1 MSLPSKLF
9 PIVSSWTF
17 RWFLF
22 ISLSHSWCADNGWYL
37 SGDKFADNNKILT
50 QMCIAQIST
59 PIELIL
65 SLSRWLNLVRFR
77 SFVFYMIPSWGKQDG
92 LTTPTNLLTDEWRVL
107 NIQLENIITRISGFY
122 VFSYIHIVFV
132 TWPDFLTRYQN
143 SAS

>member
-50 QMCIAQIST
+50 QMCRAQIST

-65 SLSRWLNLVRFR
+65 SLSRWLTLVRFR

-92 LTTPTNLLTDEWRVL
+92 LTTPTNLLTGEWRVL
-107 NIQLENIITRISGFY
+107 NIQLENIITGISGFY